1 MKRSATLILACL
13 LAATAPRA
21 QEQIKSIITNER
33 DSAYYQEQTQ
43 LWRQVVDKEP
53 QNENAWLNLY
63 QAANYMRWY
72 VPEDSTAKQVLSDM
86 EQAIPQSY
94 NYFWCRYKESAGGE
108 EANTYAEEALK
119 RLPAQPSFTDYDM
132 WTSYLAMRF
141 DERRLS
147 DLCERYYQSGLYSP
161 TVLQYNYNEL
171 QGMDEGGIYIG
182 NGDAVLIPKY
192 ILQYGK
198 KVHQDKLV
206 ICMSFLAIPEYR
218 QHVLSRLGIDTN
230 LDQYE
235 RPQSQEDYD
244 RNEREL
250 INLIITHTKRPVYFS
265 PLNQQERNQFWVKQ
279 LYNEGLILRYSPT
292 KYDNFSVKLRNVEE
306 RFLME
311 YLLVQFTPD
320 QWTASN
326 RLSANYS
333 VMLADVL
340 EYYKKHNVKR
350 YKWLMNLLVS
360 GIEHTSLTQDEKNKF
375 LNLLR

>member
-1 MKRSATLILACL
+1 MKKSATLILACL
-13 LAATAPRA
+13 LAATATRA
-21 QEQIKSIITNER
+21 QEQIMSIITTER
-33 DSAYYQEQTQ
+33 DSAYYQEQTR

-53 QNENAWLNLY
+53 QNENAWRNLY
-63 QAANYMRWY
+63 QAANYVRWF
-72 VPEDSTAKQVLSDM
+72 VPQDSTASQVLNDM

-94 NYFWCRYKESAGGE
+94 DFFWCKYKESAGSD
-108 EANTYAEEALK
+108 EANTYAEKALK
-119 RLPAQPSFTDYDM
+119 CLPAQPNLYDYDM
-132 WTSYLAMRF
+132 WTAYLAMRF

-182 NGDAVLIPKY
+182 NGDAALTPKY

-206 ICMSFLAIPEYR
+206 ICLSFLAIPDYR
-218 QHVLSRLGIDTN
+218 LHILNRLGIDAT
-230 LDQYE
+230 LYQYE
-235 RPQSQEDYD
+235 QPSSQEDYD

-265 PLNQQERNQFWVKQ
+265 PLNQQERNQPWAKQ
-279 LYNEGLILRYSPT
+279 LYNEGLTLRYSPT

-306 RFLME
+306 RYLME

-340 EYYKKHNVKR
+340 EYYKKHDIKR

-360 GIEHTSLTQDEKNKF
+360 GIEHTSLPQDEKNKF
-375 LNLLR
+375 FNLLR